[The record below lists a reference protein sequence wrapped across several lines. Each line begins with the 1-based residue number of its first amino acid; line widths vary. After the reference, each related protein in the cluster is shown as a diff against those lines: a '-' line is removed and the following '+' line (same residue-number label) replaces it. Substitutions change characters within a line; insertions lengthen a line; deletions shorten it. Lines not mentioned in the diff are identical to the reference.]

1 MMTADSDRD
10 PSARGDLFFRDRHRI
25 RRAGDYK
32 AAFDAKLRKTAGP
45 LVVFGR
51 PTEHEEHRLGLSVG
65 RRVGK
70 AHGRVRIKRLLR
82 EAFRLNRAQLPTPPP
97 QAGRAYDF
105 VVRVRPHEPAD
116 LADYERWLRDAAR
129 RVDTE
134 QRRRSS
140 RTDGDDD
147 GA

>member
-70 AHGRVRIKRLLR
+70 AHGQI
-82 EAFRLNRAQLPTPPP
+82 
-97 QAGRAYDF
+97 GRASCRE
-105 VVRVRPHEPAD
+105 RVSFT
-116 LADYERWLRDAAR
+116 
-129 RVDTE
+129 V
-134 QRRRSS
+134 
-140 RTDGDDD
+140 
-147 GA
+147 